1 MKCLVENVVSGT
13 LVFETSKIAYM
24 RKKDFHSLDRGDSN
38 EYCIYIH
45 FDNGDSEE
53 LKFFR
58 EEKRD
63 EEWQRIMKCWR
74 SDELCVATGSLT
86 AGD

>member
-1 MKCLVENVVSGT
+1 MKCVVENFACGT
-13 LVFETSKIAYM
+13 IVFETSKITFM
-24 RKKDFHSLDRGDSN
+24 RKKDFYSLGRNSSN

-53 LKFFR
+53 LKFYN
-58 EEKRD
+58 EEKRE

-74 SDELCVATGSLT
+74 SDKVEVNIGPLT